1 MERFWETSKPAQI
14 TMETL
19 KNIPDRRRQRIS
31 TILAFSIIPL
41 SGFATDIYIPSM
53 PAMAAGLKA
62 TSLQVQLTIS
72 VFLISFGLAQLFVGA
87 ILDSFG
93 RYKPGLA
100 ALFLFILASVTI
112 AGTDN
117 IYLIYLMRIVH
128 GITVAFIVV
137 AKRAYFVDVYEGPRL
152 KSYLSIFT
160 IIWSV
165 GPIVAPFIGGYL
177 QSSFGWHSN
186 FYFLAIMAAII
197 GVSDLF
203 FSRETLV
210 NPAEFNLKKIAAV
223 YYNMLTTTSFML
235 GVVML
240 GMAYSMV
247 MVYNLTGPFIIQ
259 HKLHLSPVVIGY
271 CSLILGFSWTVGGL
285 IGKATVNRPF
295 FSKLL
300 LNLVLQLL
308 FAIAM
313 YLCLGKFSSLFTIL
327 FFAFIIHTC
336 AGYTYN
342 NYFTFNMS
350 QFPKNAGI
358 AGGLMGGMV
367 YVIISFLT
375 YAIVYY
381 IPAKDERNLNYSYL
395 LLVTA
400 SVIVMYMIYRLN
412 KRTPA
417 EIPGS

>member
-1 MERFWETSKPAQI
+1 MELINKMNKT
-14 TMETL
+14 T
-19 KNIPDRRRQRIS
+19 RQRIS
-31 TILAFSIIPL
+31 TLLAFSIIPL

-53 PAMAAGLKA
+53 PAIVTDLKVS
-62 TSLQVQLTIS
+62 SLQVQLTIS

-93 RYKPGLA
+93 RYKLGLV
-100 ALFLFILASVTI
+100 ALLFFMLASITI
-112 AGTDN
+112 ANTDN
-117 IYLIYLMRIVH
+117 IYLIYMMRIVH

-137 AKRAYFVDVYEGPRL
+137 AKRAYFVDMYEGPQL

-177 QSSFGWHSN
+177 QTSFGWHSN
-186 FYFLAIMAAII
+186 FYFLATMAAVI
-197 GVSDLF
+197 GISDLI
-203 FSRETLV
+203 FSGETLA
-210 NPAEFNLKKIAAV
+210 NPAEFNLKKIGAI
-223 YYNMLTTTSFML
+223 YYNMLTTPSFML
-235 GVVML
+235 GIVML

-247 MVYNLTGPFIIQ
+247 MIYNLTGPFIIE

-271 CSLILGFSWTVGGL
+271 CSLILGFSWTIGGL

-295 FSKLL
+295 FKKLL
-300 LNLVLQLL
+300 INLILQLA

-313 YLCLGKFSSLFTIL
+313 YLSLGLFNTLFTIL
-327 FFAFIIHTC
+327 FFAFIIHIC

-381 IPAKDERNLNYSYL
+381 IPAKDERNLNASYL

-400 SVIVMYMIYRLN
+400 SVIIMFLIYRLN
-412 KRTPA
+412 KRTTIA
-417 EIPGS
+417 KSLS

>member
-1 MERFWETSKPAQI
+1 MMDILSNTPNRA
-14 TMETL
+14 
-19 KNIPDRRRQRIS
+19 RQRIS
-31 TILAFSIIPL
+31 TLLAFSIIPL

-53 PAMAAGLKA
+53 PGIVADLKV

-72 VFLISFGLAQLFVGA
+72 IFLISFGISQLFVGA

-93 RYKPGLA
+93 RYRLGLV
-100 ALFLFILASVTI
+100 ALFFFLLASITI
-112 AGTDN
+112 ANTDS
-117 IYLIYLMRIVH
+117 IYLIYLMRVVH

-137 AKRAYFVDVYEGPRL
+137 AKRAYFVDVYEGPQL

-177 QSSFGWHSN
+177 QTSFGWHSN

-197 GVSDLF
+197 GVADLI
-203 FSRETLV
+203 FSAETLV
-210 NPAEFNLKKIAAV
+210 NPAEFHLQKIGAV
-223 YYNMLTTTSFML
+223 YYKMLSTPSFML
-235 GVVML
+235 GILML

-271 CSLILGFSWTVGGL
+271 CSLILGFSWTIGGL

-295 FSKLL
+295 FGKLL
-300 LNLVLQLL
+300 INLILQLIFAVTMFLCVGL
-308 FAIAM
+308 F
-313 YLCLGKFSSLFTIL
+313 GSLTTIL

-350 QFPKNAGI
+350 LFPKNAGI

-381 IPAKDERNLNYSYL
+381 IPAKDERNLSYSYL
-395 LLVTA
+395 LLVVA
-400 SVIVMYMIYRLN
+400 SVIVMYVIYRMN
-412 KRTPA
+412 QKRT
-417 EIPGS
+417 EIISNS